1 MKDYQRGKLS
11 HNLVLLTE
19 LMYTKT
25 DTVRL
30 AELVQVGQHGRAVSY
45 RSIKLLHFRACKDFA
60 NLTGHVTL
68 DFLPAR
74 H

>member
-1 MKDYQRGKLS
+1 MKDYQRDKVS
-11 HNLVLLTE
+11 HNLLLLTE
-19 LMYTKT
+19 LTYTKT

-45 RSIKLLHFRACKDFA
+45 QSIKLLHFRACKDFA
-60 NLTGHVTL
+60 NLIGHVTH
-68 DFLPAR
+68 DFLTAR

>member
-25 DTVRL
+25 DTARL
-30 AELVQVGQHGRAVSY
+30 AELVQVGQLVRAVPH
-45 RSIKLLHFRACKDFA
+45 RSINLLHFRACKDFA
-60 NLTGHVTL
+60 NLTGHVTNT
-68 DFLPAR
+68 FLPAR
-74 H
+74 Q